1 MTDIF
6 YTLLSHII
14 KEQNKLLL
22 RHIAEKYNKNYEDL
36 ERKYLTPSFYSVDI
50 NKTKIYDI
58 DIQIQQSNSN
68 SKIIN

>member
-6 YTLLSHII
+6 YTLLSRII

-36 ERKYLTPSFYSVDI
+36 ERKYLTPSFYSLDI

-58 DIQIQQSNSN
+58 DIQIHESNSN

>member
-1 MTDIF
+1 MSDIF
-6 YTLLSHII
+6 YTLLSRII

>member
-6 YTLLSHII
+6 YTLLSRII

-58 DIQIQQSNSN
+58 DIQIHESNSN

>member
-6 YTLLSHII
+6 YTLLSRII

-58 DIQIQQSNSN
+58 DIQIHESN

>member
-1 MTDIF
+1 MSDIF
-6 YTLLSHII
+6 YTLLSRII

-22 RHIAEKYNKNYEDL
+22 RHIAKKYNKNYEDL

>member
-6 YTLLSHII
+6 YTLLSRII

-58 DIQIQQSNSN
+58 DIQIQESN